1 MRYLLYDSYETG
13 VELGE
18 LLCASDDIAEIRAAA
33 KLRREETD
41 GECEL
46 CVLDR
51 GGEEQPTKNVV

>member
-1 MRYLLYDSYETG
+1 MRYLLYGSYETG

-18 LLCASDDIAEIRAAA
+18 LLCASDDITEIRAAA

-51 GGEEQPTKNVV
+51 GGEEQ